1 MYEALLSLGMDLGTT
16 STQLILSRL
25 GVENRASGFAVP
37 ELAITSREILY
48 QSPVHFTPLLR
59 PGLVDGDALRQ
70 LVLEE
75 YRRAGL
81 CREDIDTGAIIVTGE
96 TSRAENAREAARA
109 LENLA
114 GDFVVA
120 TAGPDL
126 ESALAARGSGAVEFS
141 ERTGKTVLHID
152 IGGGTSNLALI
163 RSGSIEKTGCLNVGG
178 RLVKLDEQGIVTYV
192 SPALS
197 GLTQL
202 QVGDRPG
209 ISKLEALAGLLT
221 QGLEMAAGLRPETEL
236 LVRLSTR
243 EAREVFQCWEKV
255 TLSFS
260 GGVAECIR
268 NRFAPLKFG
277 DMGPILGQAIR
288 ESPLCRGEYRIGD
301 QPIRATVIGAGCH
314 SAQLSGSTVFHQ
326 NIPFPL
332 KNLPVRR
339 PGEPGPEG
347 ISVLALPGPEGTG
360 YAGIATLAEKIAEE
374 SGPMVLVCLERDAAQ
389 ALGQRLALNLGREK
403 PILCIDGIRLPPGSY
418 LDVGA
423 PVGPALPV
431 VVKTLIWKE
440 GQSHE

>member
-1 MYEALLSLGMDLGTT
+1 MSEALLSLGLDLGTT

-25 GVENRASGFAVP
+25 GVENRASGFAIP

-48 QSPVHFTPLLR
+48 QSPVHFTPLAG
-59 PGLVDGDALRQ
+59 PGMVDGDALRE
-70 LVLEE
+70 LVLAE
-75 YRRAGL
+75 YRRAGIR
-81 CREDIDTGAIIVTGE
+81 REEIDTGAIIVTGE

-109 LENLA
+109 LEKLA

-120 TAGPDL
+120 TAGPDR
-126 ESALAARGSGAVEFS
+126 ESVLAAKGSGAVEAS
-141 ERTGKTVLHID
+141 EATEKPVLHMD

-163 RSGSIEKTGCLNVGG
+163 RAGKIEKTGCMNVGG
-178 RLVKLDEQGIVTYV
+178 RLIKLDSQGTVTYV

-197 GLTQL
+197 GLTDIKP
-202 QVGDRPG
+202 GDRPG
-209 ISKLEALAGLLT
+209 TSRLEALAKILVE
-221 QGLEMAAGLRPETEL
+221 GLEMAAGLRPETAL
-236 LVRLSTR
+236 LERLSTR
-243 EAREVFQCWEKV
+243 EARQVFRVREDVC
-255 TLSFS
+255 LSFS

-268 NRFAPLKFG
+268 REFPPLEFG
-277 DMGPILGQAIR
+277 DMGPILGQAIK
-288 ESPLCRGEYRIGD
+288 ESPLCRGDYRLAD

-332 KNLPVRR
+332 KNLPVCS
-339 PGEPGPEG
+339 PGEEEAGENA
-347 ISVLALPGPEGTG
+347 VLALPGPEQAG
-360 YAGIATLAEKIAEE
+360 YEGIAALAQAIAGQER
-374 SGPMVLVCLERDAAQ
+374 PMVLVCLERDVAQ
-389 ALGQRLALNLGREK
+389 ALGQRLALLLGRQK

-418 LDVGA
+418 LDVGT